1 MVLAILRLDG
11 DLEQGIRAIL
21 TIETEDKHSCIEV
34 SGSLPANPNLAT
46 TIDRWQFNY
55 RSLGSTR
62 IKPIKIAYDSSINQR
77 RRECQKLDR
86 ELRSHLNHWL
96 LSESFRSIRDKWL
109 EQLMHDEVQVFI
121 RTPNPPLL
129 KLPWQLWDLLERNSR
144 LEVALSTPESEP
156 IAKTQTPKLPRKTKI
171 LAILGDSTG
180 IDLQHDRQLLNN
192 LADTKTTFLVE
203 PKRREINDHLWEQEW
218 DILFFAGH
226 SQTEGEK
233 GRIYINQTD
242 SLTIAELRY
251 ALRKAVDKGLQLAIF
266 NSCDGMGLAFE
277 LQQLHIPQI
286 IVMREPVPDRV
297 AQAFLTYFLPAF
309 ANGQSLYLA
318 EREARL
324 RLQGLEDEFPGAS
337 WLPAIFQNPATM
349 PFIWQDWRDSTQKT
363 LSLSETLRDRDRN
376 SHKPHCSLQT
386 VLFFS
391 LAITALIIG
400 VRQLGIL
407 QPWELQAFDRFMQLR
422 TQEEEDRRLLIVT
435 VTEEDFQLPE
445 QKLRKGS
452 LSDLAL
458 TRLLKKLVPLQ
469 PRAIGLDIYRD
480 FPVNSHQKELSAYLS
495 RNDNFFAICKASD
508 REIGQSG
515 ISPPPEVPPE
525 RQGFS
530 DIIKDSDGILRRH
543 LIAIQPDPTSPCTTP
558 YAFSAQLAFH
568 YLEKEGIAAKYTQTG
583 ELQLGNVILKRLPAP
598 RKQESSNAV
607 FEYLQDRRG
616 AYQQVDAWGYQI
628 LLNYR
633 SHRSPVEIAPTVTLK
648 QVLAGQID
656 PATVKDRI
664 VLIGVTAPSANDLL
678 STPYS
683 TGGEIHQQMPGV
695 IAQAQMVS
703 QILSAVL
710 EGRPLLSV
718 FALWQE
724 ILWMWSWSLVGG
736 LVVWRCL
743 SQRYLVLVGGIVIGS
758 LFIFSLGLFVQGF
771 WVPFVPSL
779 LAVGLTS
786 GGLVFYL
793 ARPQKI

>member
-21 TIETEDKHSCIEV
+21 TIETEDKHACIEV
-34 SGSLPANPNLAT
+34 SGSLPANPNLAK
-46 TIDRWQFNY
+46 TINQWQFNY

-62 IKPIKIAYDSSINQR
+62 ILPIKITYDSSINQR
-77 RRECQKLDR
+77 RQQCQELDR
-86 ELRSHLNHWL
+86 ELRSHLNNWL
-96 LSESFRSIRDKWL
+96 LAESFRPIRDKWL
-109 EQLMHDEVQVFI
+109 ERLMHDEVRVLI
-121 RTPNPPLL
+121 RTQNLPLL
-129 KLPWQLWDLLERNSR
+129 KLPWQLWDAIERNSR
-144 LEVALSTPESEP
+144 LEVALSTPDFEP
-156 IAKTQTPKLPRKTKI
+156 IASAKTPLSNRKNRI
-171 LAILGDSTG
+171 LAILGDSKG
-180 IDLQHDRQLLNN
+180 IDLQQDRQLLNN
-192 LADTKTTFLVE
+192 LANTQITFLVE
-203 PKRREINDHLWEQEW
+203 PQRREINDHLWEQDW

-226 SQTEGEK
+226 SKTEGEK

-251 ALRKAVDKGLQLAIF
+251 GLKKAVDKGLQLAIF

-297 AQAFLTYFLPAF
+297 AQAFLTYFLSAF
-309 ANGQSLYLA
+309 AGGQSLYLA

-337 WLPAIFQNPATM
+337 WLPAIFQNPATE
-349 PFIWQDWRDSTQKT
+349 PFTWC
-363 LSLSETLRDRDRN
+363 RDRPT
-376 SHKPHCSLQT
+376 HKPDRSLQT
-386 VLFFS
+386 VLLVS
-391 LAITALIIG
+391 LAVTSLIIG

-422 TQEEEDRRLLIVT
+422 TQEKQDSRLLIVT

-458 TRLLKKLVPLQ
+458 TRLLKKLVPMK

-480 FPVNSHQKELSAYLS
+480 FPVSSHQKELSNYLN

-508 REIGQSG
+508 RQSGQPG

-525 RQGFS
+525 RLGFS

-543 LIAIQPDPTSPCTTP
+543 LIAIQPVPTSPCTTP
-558 YAFSAQLAFH
+558 YALSAQLAFQ
-568 YLEKEGIAAKYTQTG
+568 YLAKEGFTAKYTATG
-583 ELQLGNVILKRLPAP
+583 ELQLGNVIFKRLPAP
-598 RKQESSNAV
+598 RKESLTNAF
-607 FEYLQDRRG
+607 FEYLQAHRG

-633 SHRSPVEIAPTVTLK
+633 SHRSPEELAPTVTLK
-648 QVLAGQID
+648 QVLAGEID
-656 PATVKDRI
+656 PATVSDRI

-683 TGGEIHQQMPGV
+683 TGGETHHQMPGV

-718 FALWQE
+718 WAFWQE
-724 ILWMWSWSLVGG
+724 ILWIWSWSLVGG
-736 LVVWRCL
+736 IVVWRCRP
-743 SQRYLVLVGGIVIGS
+743 QRYLVLVGGVVVGILWV
-758 LFIFSLGLFVQGF
+758 FSLGLFVQGL
-771 WVPFVPSL
+771 WIPFVPSV
-779 LAVGLTS
+779 LAVGLT
-786 GGLVFYL
+786 GGSLIFYW
-793 ARPQKI
+793 ARPQKT